1 MQTKRQSM
9 IEAITNILVGYW
21 VNIFANFFI
30 FPIFG
35 WELSLRDNLV
45 IGVFYTVVSLVRSY
59 SLRRF
64 YNYWHATGDSLRK

>member
-1 MQTKRQSM
+1 MQTKKQSW
-9 IEAITNILVGYW
+9 IEAATNVLVGYW
-21 VNIFANFFI
+21 VNMLANFFI

-35 WELSLRDNLV
+35 WALSLKDNMI

-64 YNYWHATGDSLRK
+64 YNYFHDNS